1 MHKEFKILCYGD
13 SNTWGFSPRDGS
25 RFPTDIR
32 WPGVLSRCLG
42 EGYTV
47 IEDGLNGRTLCS
59 FGMDA
64 DPLNGSE
71 HLITVVKAYKDV
83 DLLILY
89 LGINDLFMDPE
100 ISVPSMS
107 LELAE
112 TIDTVQ
118 KFSPSMK
125 VLVLS
130 PLPVNMGIEYHAYY
144 HEQIEK
150 SFKLPGEFERVARKR
165 GCDILDPSQVISA
178 SRDDGVHIEAEE
190 HIKLGLHVCTRVRD
204 ILLGIETKQ

>member
-1 MHKEFKILCYGD
+1 MHREYKILCYGD

-71 HLITVVKAYKDV
+71 HLITVVRAYKDV
-83 DLLILY
+83 DLLVIY
-89 LGINDLFMDPE
+89 LGINDLFVDPE

-118 KFSPSMK
+118 KFRPSLK

-130 PLPVNMGIEYHAYY
+130 PLPVKVGIEYHAYY

-150 SFKLPGEFERVARKR
+150 SVNLSGEFEDVAKKT
-165 GCDILDPSQVISA
+165 GCAFLDPSQVISA
-178 SRDDGVHIEAEE
+178 SRDDGVHIDAEE
-190 HIKLGLHVCTRVRD
+190 HIKLGFHVCTIVRD
-204 ILLGIETKQ
+204 ILRGLDPS

>member
-1 MHKEFKILCYGD
+1 LHREYKILCYGD

-25 RFPTDIR
+25 RFPTNIR
-32 WPGVLSRCLG
+32 WPAVLRGCLG
-42 EGYTV
+42 EGHTV

-59 FGMDA
+59 FRMDA

-83 DLLILY
+83 NLLILY
-89 LGINDLFMDPE
+89 LGINDLFTDPE

-130 PLPVNMGIEYHAYY
+130 PLPVNVGIEYHAYY

-150 SFKLPGEFERVARKR
+150 SFKLPGEFECVARER
-165 GCDILDPSQVISA
+165 GCNFLDPSKVISA

-190 HIKLGLHVCTRVRD
+190 HIKLGLHVCTLVGD
-204 ILLGIETKQ
+204 ILRGIATKR

>member
-1 MHKEFKILCYGD
+1 ME
-13 SNTWGFSPRDGS
+13 
-25 RFPTDIR
+25 
-32 WPGVLSRCLG
+32 
-42 EGYTV
+42 
-47 IEDGLNGRTLCS
+47 
-59 FGMDA
+59 
-64 DPLNGSE
+64 
-71 HLITVVKAYKDV
+71 
-83 DLLILY
+83 
-89 LGINDLFMDPE
+89 PE

-112 TIDTVQ
+112 IIDTVQ

-178 SRDDGVHIEAEE
+178 SGDDGVHIEAEE

-204 ILLGIETKQ
+204 ILRGIETKQ

>member
-1 MHKEFKILCYGD
+1 MHREYKILCYGD
-13 SNTWGFSPRDGS
+13 SNTWGFSPRTGS

-32 WPGVLSRCLG
+32 WPGVLRRCLG

-71 HLITVVKAYKDV
+71 HLITVVKAHKDV
-83 DLLILY
+83 DLLIIY
-89 LGINDLFMDPE
+89 LGINDLFVDPE
-100 ISVPSMS
+100 ISVPSMN

-118 KFSPSMK
+118 KFRPSMK

-130 PLPVNMGIEYHAYY
+130 PLPVNAGIEHHAYY

-150 SFKLPGEFERVARKR
+150 SFHLSGEFESVAKKT
-165 GCDILDPSQVISA
+165 GCDFMDPSQVISA
-178 SRDDGVHIEAEE
+178 SRDDGVHIDAEE
-190 HIKLGLHVCTRVRD
+190 HIKLGLHVCTVVRD
-204 ILLGIETKQ
+204 ILRGLDPS

>member
-1 MHKEFKILCYGD
+1 MNREYKILCYGD

-32 WPGVLSRCLG
+32 WPGVLRRCLG
-42 EGYTV
+42 DGHGV

-59 FGMDA
+59 FGLDA

-71 HLITVVKAYKDV
+71 HLITVVKAYKDI
-83 DLLILY
+83 DLLIIY
-89 LGINDLFMDPE
+89 LGINDLFIDPE

-107 LELAE
+107 RELAG
-112 TIDTVQ
+112 TIDTVK
-118 KFSPSMK
+118 KFRPSMK

-130 PLPVNMGIEYHAYY
+130 PLPVNVGIDYHAYY

-150 SFKLPGEFERVARKR
+150 SFKLSGEFESVAKKT
-165 GCDILDPSQVISA
+165 GCNFLDSSQVISA
-178 SRDDGVHIEAEE
+178 SREDGVHIDAEE
-190 HIKLGLHVCTRVRD
+190 HIKLGLHVCTIVRD
-204 ILLGIETKQ
+204 ILRGLDPS

>member
-1 MHKEFKILCYGD
+1 MHRENKILCYGD

-32 WPGVLSRCLG
+32 WPGVLRRCLG
-42 EGYTV
+42 EGCTV

-83 DLLILY
+83 ELLIIY
-89 LGINDLFMDPE
+89 LGINDLFVDPE
-100 ISVPSMS
+100 ISILSMS

-118 KFSPSMK
+118 KFRPSMK

-130 PLPVNMGIEYHAYY
+130 PLPVNVGIEYHACY
-144 HEQIEK
+144 HEQVEK
-150 SFKLPGEFERVARKR
+150 SFNLSGEFKSVAEKT
-165 GCDILDPSQVISA
+165 GCDFLDPSQVISA
-178 SRDDGVHIEAEE
+178 SRDDGVHIDAEE
-190 HIKLGLHVCTRVRD
+190 HIKLGFHLCTIVRD
-204 ILLGIETKQ
+204 ILRGLYPS